1 LEKGENN
8 KKKIFLSIFGE
19 KVMEILQVV
28 TGHITDVLI
37 ISGAA
42 IKMMAYVLP
51 FIFIIRV

>member
-1 LEKGENN
+1 
-8 KKKIFLSIFGE
+8 
-19 KVMEILQVV
+19 MEILQVV